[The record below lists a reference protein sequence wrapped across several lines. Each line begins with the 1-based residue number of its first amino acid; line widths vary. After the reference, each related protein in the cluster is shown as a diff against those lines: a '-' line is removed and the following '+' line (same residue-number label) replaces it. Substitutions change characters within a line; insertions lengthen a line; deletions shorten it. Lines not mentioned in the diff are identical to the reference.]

1 MDAEGGGGIRAPSW
15 GNRTLKI
22 PSSLDFGD
30 SVSRTDASDSPGLGW
45 QVYST
50 CTSCC
55 YDYRSKPSV
64 ALLPRAECDVIPQ
77 RNTSQLIRAA
87 LSGPALRMSNQT
99 SWWLVPCLGSHTL
112 MEAVP
117 RLDKDPLNTISV
129 STHFAFLH
137 LFWSN
142 IILSTMHHTPGSFS
156 PVAGSGRQPS
166 CQGKVTPW
174 GGTLQTAFSASSR
187 RWALCLR
194 ERKAVLLH
202 KLDFHLPWPPDPHHS
217 VWRKDILCYNLLF
230 CSL

>member
-1 MDAEGGGGIRAPSW
+1 M
-15 GNRTLKI
+15 

-30 SVSRTDASDSPGLGW
+30 SVSRTDATDSPGLGW
-45 QVYST
+45 QVHST

-64 ALLPRAECDVIPQ
+64 ALLPRAECDLIPQ

-142 IILSTMHHTPGSFS
+142 IILSTLHHTPGSFS
-156 PVAGSGRQPS
+156 PVAGSG
-166 CQGKVTPW
+166 KVP
-174 GGTLQTAFSASSR
+174 
-187 RWALCLR
+187 
-194 ERKAVLLH
+194 RKS
-202 KLDFHLPWPPDPHHS
+202 DPMGWDPPDGFLSIFQMLSPLPPWEESRS
-217 VWRKDILCYNLLF
+217 VTQTWFPPALTPRSPPFSLTEGYTLL
-230 CSL
+230 